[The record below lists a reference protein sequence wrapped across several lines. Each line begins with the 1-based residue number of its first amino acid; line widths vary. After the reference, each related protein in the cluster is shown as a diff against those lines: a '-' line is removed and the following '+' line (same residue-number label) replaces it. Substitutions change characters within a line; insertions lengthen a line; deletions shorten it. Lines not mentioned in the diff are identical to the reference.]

1 MIDKDIAY
9 HAEELA
15 KTKNVAFV
23 SVDEMFKL
31 FPREM
36 QGLVDSIIERVFAL
50 QKNWLQYRA
59 PKWINVVDSLQKY
72 ATQKLG
78 LRSGDYAYV
87 AEMIEN
93 EFIQS
98 SLRILLEYGVPLSA
112 VQKIQII
119 LQMHKVNTSTI
130 SEDKAIEIISAHRED
145 IRPYLSVYEMDILD
159 RAI

>member
-1 MIDKDIAY
+1 
-9 HAEELA
+9 
-15 KTKNVAFV
+15 
-23 SVDEMFKL
+23 
-31 FPREM
+31 M

-59 PKWINVVDSLQKY
+59 PKWINVVVSLQKY

-112 VQKIQII
+112 VQKKQII

-130 SEDKAIEIISAHRED
+130 SEDKAIEIISAHREEFVH
-145 IRPYLSVYEMDILD
+145 I
-159 RAI
+159 